1 MKVGLV
7 VYGDLEPRSGG
18 YRYDRRL
25 VEGLRERGDRVDVIS
40 LPETS
45 RARSF
50 AHNLSGRL
58 VRDLDRPFD
67 VLLQDELCHPSLV
80 GLNRRLDREYPIVSI
95 VHHLRA
101 SELSGLSRRLSCELE
116 RAYLSTV
123 DAVIC
128 NSRPT
133 RAAVAELTDT
143 PGLIAWPG
151 VDRFEGF
158 PTDAEITARAQRDP
172 FEVVFVGN
180 LLPRKGLDTLLGAL
194 AGVERDWHLTVVGD
208 ESDPAYA
215 REVRDLVRHEG
226 LADRVEFTGWLD
238 DEDLA
243 ARLGSAHLLAV
254 PSTHE
259 GFGIVYLEGMAF
271 GLPALASASGGA
283 SDLVTDGKTGHLVA
297 PGDERAIA
305 RAVDRLATD
314 RDRLAAM
321 SLAARRRYERHPTWD
336 AVGERIRAFLEHR
349 VARANQSPA

>member
-1 MKVGLV
+1 MNVGLV

-25 VEGLRERGDRVDVIS
+25 VEGLRERGDRVEVVS

-45 RARSF
+45 RARAF
-50 AHNLSGRL
+50 TQNLSRRV

-80 GLNRRLDREYPIVSI
+80 GLNRRIDREYPIVSI

-101 SELSGLSRRLSCELE
+101 SEHSGLRRRLSRELE

-123 DAVIC
+123 DAVVC
-128 NSRPT
+128 NSRHT
-133 RAAVAELTDT
+133 RAAVAELTAA

-151 VDRFEGF
+151 VDRFAGL
-158 PTDAEITARAQRDP
+158 PTDAEITARARRDP

-180 LLPRKGLDTLLGAL
+180 LLPRKSLDALVRGLARVG
-194 AGVERDWHLTVVGD
+194 GDWHLTVVGTAG
-208 ESDPAYA
+208 DPAYA
-215 REVRDLVRHEG
+215 AEVRDLVRERG
-226 LADRVEFTGWLD
+226 FANRVDFTGWLD
-238 DEDLA
+238 DGELA

-259 GFGIVYLEGMAF
+259 GFGMVYLEGMAF
-271 GLPALASASGGA
+271 GLPALAAASGGA
-283 SDLVTDGKTGHLVA
+283 SDLVTEGRTGHLID
-297 PGDERAIA
+297 PSDERAITTTVEA
-305 RAVDRLATD
+305 LASD

-321 SLAARRRYERHPTWD
+321 SLAARRRFERHPTWD
-336 AVGERIRAFLEHR
+336 ATVDRVRAFLEHR
-349 VARANQSPA
+349 IARSGQSPA

>member
-50 AHNLSGRL
+50 AYNLSGRF
-58 VRDLDRPFD
+58 VRALERPFD

-101 SELSGLSRRLSCELE
+101 SELSGLSRHLSRELE

-133 RAAVAELTDT
+133 RSAVARLTSA
-143 PGLIAWPG
+143 PGIIAWPG
-151 VDRFEGF
+151 TDRFEGL
-158 PTDAEITARAQRDP
+158 PTDAEITARARRDP

-194 AGVERDWHLTVVGD
+194 AGVERDWHLTVVGAAG
-208 ESDPAYA
+208 DPAYA
-215 REVRDLVRHEG
+215 AGVRDLVRREG
-226 LADRVEFTGWLD
+226 LSERVEFTGWLD
-238 DEDLA
+238 EGDLA
-243 ARLGSAHLLAV
+243 TRLGSAHLLAV

-271 GLPALASASGGA
+271 GLPALAAASGGA
-283 SDLVTDGKTGHLVA
+283 SDLVSNEETGYLVA
-297 PGDERAIA
+297 PGDQRAIA

-336 AVGERIRAFLEHR
+336 AVVERVRAFLEHR

>member
-1 MKVGLV
+1 MNVGLV

-25 VEGLRERGDRVDVIS
+25 VEGLGARGDRVEVIS
-40 LPETS
+40 LPESS
-45 RARSF
+45 RACSL
-50 AHNLSGRL
+50 AHNLSRRL

-101 SELSGLSRRLSCELE
+101 SEVSGIERRLSRELE

-128 NSRPT
+128 NSRAT
-133 RAAVAELTDT
+133 RAAVARLTDA
-143 PGLIAWPG
+143 PGIIAWPG
-151 VDRFEGF
+151 ADRFEGL
-158 PTDAEITARAQRDP
+158 PTEAEIVERARRDP

-180 LLPRKGLDTLLGAL
+180 IVPRKGLDAL
-194 AGVERDWHLTVVGD
+194 VRGLARVEGDWHLTVVGGAD
-208 ESDPAYA
+208 DPEYA
-215 REVRDLVRHEG
+215 SAVRDRVRREG
-226 LADRVEFTGWLD
+226 LADRVDFAGWLD
-238 DEDLA
+238 DDALA
-243 ARLGSAHLLAV
+243 ARLEAAHLMAV

-271 GLPALASASGGA
+271 GLPALAAASGGA
-283 SDLVTDGKTGHLVA
+283 SDLVTEGTTGHLVD

-305 RAVDRLATD
+305 RAIAGLAGD
-314 RDRLAAM
+314 RDRLVGM

-336 AVGERIRAFLEHR
+336 ETATRVRTFLESR
-349 VARANQSPA
+349 VRR